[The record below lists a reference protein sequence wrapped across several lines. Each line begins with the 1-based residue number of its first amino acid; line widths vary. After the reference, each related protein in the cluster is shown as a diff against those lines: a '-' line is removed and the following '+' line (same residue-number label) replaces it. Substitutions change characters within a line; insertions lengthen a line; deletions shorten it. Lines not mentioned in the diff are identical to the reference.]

1 MWHAVSLTLAV
12 VKTITTRV
20 LQMAKP
26 GREPITTTQLREIAS
41 GKGTERSLLARS
53 PLQEEVVRASA
64 WVIRDVVGIHSYIM
78 LRIGDRFRKKVE
90 QEKVR
95 AKWGVT
101 CKFRWR
107 DTGCFLQKCT
117 ISICICRIG
126 IKWSRVA
133 ECIRSSVC
141 IGYVVQVIVV
151 QRQTLLAWD
160 VHLLQLKTFCWNWF
174 LKRSGR

>member
-41 GKGTERSLLARS
+41 GKGTERPLLARS

-95 AKWGVT
+95 AK
-101 CKFRWR
+101 
-107 DTGCFLQKCT
+107 
-117 ISICICRIG
+117 
-126 IKWSRVA
+126 
-133 ECIRSSVC
+133 
-141 IGYVVQVIVV
+141 
-151 QRQTLLAWD
+151 
-160 VHLLQLKTFCWNWF
+160 
-174 LKRSGR
+174 